1 MAEYRKYSSYID
13 GNAVRKYEAVP
24 EYIPDR
30 RSREQDERERKAK
43 ELAARNRAKARKRG
57 GLMSLL
63 VVSFAVLASLY
74 LCVSYVMVYSDIE
87 ATGKEIASL
96 ERQVERMTA
105 SNETDYAEVD
115 SELDLDY
122 VYKVAT
128 KKLGMVPASKNQIY
142 KYDNKKSDRVIQHNN
157 IPEK

>member
-1 MAEYRKYSSYID
+1 MAEYRMYSSYID
-13 GNAVRKYEAVP
+13 GSAVRKYEAAP

-30 RSREQDERERKAK
+30 RSREQDERERKAR
-43 ELAARNRAKARKRG
+43 ELAVRNKAKARKRVG
-57 GLMSLL
+57 VMSLL
-63 VVSFAVLASLY
+63 VVTFAVLTSLY
-74 LCVSYVMVYSDIE
+74 LCVSYVMVHSDIE
-87 ATGKEIASL
+87 AAGEEIASL
-96 ERQVERMTA
+96 ERQIEKMTA
-105 SNETDYAEVD
+105 ANEIGYAEVD

-157 IPEK
+157 IPGE

>member
-13 GNAVRKYEAVP
+13 GSAVRKYEAAP
-24 EYIPDR
+24 EFIPDR
-30 RSREQDERERKAK
+30 RSREQDERERKAR
-43 ELAARNRAKARKRG
+43 ELAARNKAKARKRVG
-57 GLMSLL
+57 VMSLL
-63 VVSFAVLASLY
+63 VVTFAVLTSLY

-87 ATGKEIASL
+87 AAGEEIASL
-96 ERQVERMTA
+96 ERQIEKMTA
-105 SNETDYAEVD
+105 ANEIGYAEVD

-157 IPEK
+157 IPGK